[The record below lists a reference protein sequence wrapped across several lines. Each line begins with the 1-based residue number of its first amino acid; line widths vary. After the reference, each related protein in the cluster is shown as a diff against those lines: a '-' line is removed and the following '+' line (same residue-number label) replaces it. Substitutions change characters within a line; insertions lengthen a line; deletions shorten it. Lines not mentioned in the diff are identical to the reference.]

1 MGLQSNLFHPNHAA
15 PLTSTPSSSALRP
28 SHRTVSLQMDAPN
41 RSLLSQVQAAAH
53 MQAGSS
59 RRPALKQ
66 LTALQLAHLRLITKL
81 PLCFICG
88 GLGSRTPNL
97 QRYKGKSR
105 AVCAE
110 MLQSW
115 LASVSPVSSSVSPV
129 SFHG

>member
-66 LTALQLAHLRLITKL
+66 LTAPPAGRPPEADHKVALVLHLRRVGQPHAKPAAIQGQKQS
-81 PLCFICG
+81 G
-88 GLGSRTPNL
+88 
-97 QRYKGKSR
+97 
-105 AVCAE
+105 VC
-110 MLQSW
+110 
-115 LASVSPVSSSVSPV
+115 
-129 SFHG
+129 